1 MTDLQN
7 CQSILP
13 LTSIIRHMLNYH
25 QKMITPYR
33 LSLALHSNV
42 NIFNRN
48 TKNIPISKNRI
59 GGVMVSMLTSSAF
72 LLYLMYIAVINST
85 DICILQLETV

>member
-1 MTDLQN
+1 
-7 CQSILP
+7 
-13 LTSIIRHMLNYH
+13 
-25 QKMITPYR
+25 MITPYR

-59 GGVMVSMLTSSAF
+59 GGVMVSMLTSSAVDCE
-72 LLYLMYIAVINST
+72 LEHWSGQGKVDKIG
-85 DICILQLETV
+85 ICCCSAK

>member
-1 MTDLQN
+1 
-7 CQSILP
+7 
-13 LTSIIRHMLNYH
+13 MLNYH

-48 TKNIPISKNRI
+48 TKNIPTSKNRI
-59 GGVMVSMLTSSAF
+59 GGVMVSMLTSSAVDCE
-72 LLYLMYIAVINST
+72 LEHWSGQGKDDKIG
-85 DICILQLETV
+85 ICCCSAKQTALRSKNKDWLE